1 MLIVFTSV
9 VILIEY
15 EGMTHGVRSVLNHID
30 FWGTIAC
37 LIVVC
42 SKTLILRRN
51 MLKDKFMILD
61 WVSILLS
68 VADIIAC
75 AARHD
80 DIFNSHTPVSS
91 VLRGLKIIRILKI
104 LYFSNNWFTFE
115 KTILRMFVETLN
127 TVKFFLVLL
136 MCIVLILA
144 MVGQDI
150 FAYRAKF
157 DHTTH
162 LLDMSHGTPYV
173 TSF

>member
-1 MLIVFTSV
+1 M
-9 VILIEY
+9 VILVEY
-15 EGMTHGVRSVLNHID
+15 EGMSHGVRSVLNHID
-30 FWGTIAC
+30 FWCTIAC
-37 LIVVC
+37 LIVIAG
-42 SKTLILRRN
+42 KTLILRKN
-51 MLKDKFMILD
+51 LLKDKLIILD
-61 WVSILLS
+61 WVSISLS
-68 VADIIAC
+68 VVDIIAC

-80 DIFNSHTPVSS
+80 DVFNSHTPVSS
-91 VLRGLKIIRILKI
+91 VLRGLKIIRILRI

-136 MCIVLILA
+136 ICIVLILA
-144 MVGQDI
+144 LIGQDI
-150 FAYRAKF
+150 FAYRARF